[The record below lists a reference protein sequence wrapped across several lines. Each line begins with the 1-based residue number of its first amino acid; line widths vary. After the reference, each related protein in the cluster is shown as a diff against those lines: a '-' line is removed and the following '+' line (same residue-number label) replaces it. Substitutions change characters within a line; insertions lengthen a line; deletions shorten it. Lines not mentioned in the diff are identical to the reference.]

1 MRAVGARSLPW
12 LGLVC
17 VLSASCASVSGPES
31 AATLEQT
38 LVERGI
44 DPETFLQPL
53 ELSPAMK
60 EWVHENV
67 RERAPEKERLYELMD
82 ALTKKD
88 GLAVRYMRERTGTAR
103 EVFES
108 GEANCLSFTTLFIAL
123 AREIDVDAYFLS
135 VQRTPRYELE
145 GDLVVRWEHVTAGWG
160 GGNDRTILEFG
171 VVPEEERYGT
181 ARRVSDLTALAMF
194 YSNRGAEALLEGST
208 AAALD
213 WLETGVRLDPSWS
226 HGWLNLGVGLRR
238 TGDLDGAEQA
248 YRRGI
253 ESNPNQLQLYSNLA
267 TLLRLRGDHDTASEL
282 LRLLDRKDN
291 RNPFIYLSLGDHAL
305 SEGRLE
311 DTGRFYRRALQLN
324 RDNADSRAAM
334 GLWELASDNPDKAR
348 VWLERAER
356 LDSDAERVRRLRTR
370 LSSSVEPPTTGA
382 ENESNSPQ
390 RGLQRRLDR

>member
-12 LGLVC
+12 IGLVW
-17 VLSASCASVSGPES
+17 VLSASCASTVGPEG
-31 AATLEQT
+31 AATLEQA

-60 EWVHENV
+60 EWVQANV
-67 RERAPEKERLYELMD
+67 RARAPEKERLYELMD

-108 GEANCLSFTTLFIAL
+108 GEANCLSFTILFIAL
-123 AREIDVDAYFLS
+123 AREVDVDAYFLN

-160 GGNDRTILEFG
+160 GGNDRTVLEFG

-194 YSNRGAEALLEGST
+194 YSNRGAEALLQGDT
-208 AAALD
+208 AAALE

-248 YRRGI
+248 
-253 ESNPNQLQLYSNLA
+253 
-267 TLLRLRGDHDTASEL
+267 
-282 LRLLDRKDN
+282 
-291 RNPFIYLSLGDHAL
+291 
-305 SEGRLE
+305 
-311 DTGRFYRRALQLN
+311 
-324 RDNADSRAAM
+324 
-334 GLWELASDNPDKAR
+334 
-348 VWLERAER
+348 
-356 LDSDAERVRRLRTR
+356 
-370 LSSSVEPPTTGA
+370 
-382 ENESNSPQ
+382 
-390 RGLQRRLDR
+390 